1 MKRSKSKKN
10 WLKVQF
16 EKHPYLYSV
25 LLGWI
30 IFIVPGLNGF
40 YRSWSNKTVD
50 SVELI
55 LFLFTLVTLF
65 LWLQKNKTKI
75 KSFYKR
81 KKKIFKPIPLDSHI
95 RKSCD

>member
-40 YRSWSNKTVD
+40 YRSWSNKTGDTV
-50 SVELI
+50 VLI
-55 LFLFTLVTLF
+55 LFLFTLATLF
-65 LWLQKNKTKI
+65 LWFQKNKTKI
-75 KSFYKR
+75 KSFYN
-81 KKKIFKPIPLDSHI
+81 
-95 RKSCD
+95 

>member
-40 YRSWSNKTVD
+40 YRSWSNKTGEAV
-50 SVELI
+50 VLI
-55 LFLFTLVTLF
+55 LFLFNFVITNPEPRSLKVF
-65 LWLQKNKTKI
+65 
-75 KSFYKR
+75 S
-81 KKKIFKPIPLDSHI
+81 
-95 RKSCD
+95 